1 MDVCQYNG
9 IAVRNVLHYTFS
21 NRNYN
26 SEHSKAKKQWQK
38 V

>member
-1 MDVCQYNG
+1 MG
-9 IAVRNVLHYTFS
+9 ILQHNRIADGNILHYLIG